1 MALYSVAV
9 TTHNAYFIFL
19 HIVSS
24 QYDWR
29 KQWKKYKVHPATSN
43 GGTNGRDLASLT
55 GGTKHGWMALMD
67 DGMNGMGYLTSGI
80 GETLWVD
87 LR

>member
-1 MALYSVAV
+1 
-9 TTHNAYFIFL
+9 L

-29 KQWKKYKVHPATSN
+29 KQWKKYKVYPTTSN